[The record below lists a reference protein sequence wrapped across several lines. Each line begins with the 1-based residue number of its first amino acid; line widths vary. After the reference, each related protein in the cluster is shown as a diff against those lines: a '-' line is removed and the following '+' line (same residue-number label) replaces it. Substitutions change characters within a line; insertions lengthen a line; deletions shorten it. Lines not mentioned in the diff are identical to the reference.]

1 MFTIQSPYPRSSRR
15 TAFTLVEL
23 LVSVAVIAV
32 LMLVLTQV
40 LTGTQRAWGQAKA
53 RTEEFREARAVFEAI
68 SARLSQATLNSY
80 WGYKIDASG
89 NPTVYLRQSEL
100 HYVSG
105 PSSILLGSQQPG
117 SGHAVFFQA
126 PLGEN
131 LQAANSPAGSGP
143 EGLDS
148 LLNGWG
154 WYVSYGTDLPQ
165 RPGFLAASL
174 VNPERKRFRLMEF
187 RQATEKLSLFKAT
200 LPLGA
205 AADSM
210 PVPWIEAQKTQQEL
224 YQWFK
229 TNLAE
234 DSQPL
239 ADNILAIVVQPL
251 SPSVVGVSGVDTSVA
266 PAYIYDTR
274 RHQWPDATTL
284 AEKCRHQ
291 LPPMVRLTLVAL
303 HEEDWAALDNTKADA
318 LADQLRTLTTSKYF
332 TTASK
337 YDEDIKN
344 LGTDLTNLRLSYRV
358 FTTTV
363 QIPAAKLETSRE
375 N

>member
-1 MFTIQSPYPRSSRR
+1 MIQSPYPCSSRR
-15 TAFTLVEL
+15 MAFTLVEL

-40 LTGTQRAWGQAKA
+40 LTGTQRAWGHAKA
-53 RTEEFREARAVFEAI
+53 RTEEYREARAVFEAI

-89 NPTVYLRQSEL
+89 NPVLYQRQSEL

-105 PSSILLGSQQPG
+105 PSSILLGSQQPS

-131 LQAANSPAGSGP
+131 LQPGTGPAGSGP

-154 WYVSYGTDLPQ
+154 WYVTYDTDLPR
-165 RPGFLAASL
+165 RPGFLASSL
-174 VNPERKRFRLMEF
+174 ISPERKRFRLMEF
-187 RQATEKLSLFKAT
+187 RQPTERLSLFKAT
-200 LPLGA
+200 SLIGA
-205 AADSM
+205 AADAL
-210 PVPWIEAQKTQQEL
+210 PVPWIEAQKSQQDL

-229 TNLAE
+229 TNLGK

-251 SPSVVGVSGVDTSVA
+251 SPSIVGVSGVDTSFA

-318 LADQLRTLTTSKYF
+318 LADQLRTWTTSKYF
-332 TTASK
+332 TAASK

-344 LGTDLTNLRLSYRV
+344 LGADLTNLRLSHRI
-358 FTTTV
+358 FTTIV

>member
-1 MFTIQSPYPRSSRR
+1 MTMTTHGSPPIRFCRR
-15 TAFTLVEL
+15 AAFTLVEL

-32 LMLVLTQV
+32 LMLVLAEV

-68 SARLSQATLNSY
+68 AARLSQATLNSY
-80 WGYKIDASG
+80 WGYKLDANG
-89 NPTVYLRQSEL
+89 NPVLYLRQSEL

-105 PSSILLGSQQPG
+105 PSSTLLGSQHPG

-126 PLGEN
+126 PLGET
-131 LQAANSPAGSGP
+131 LQPGATGTAGPAP
-143 EGLDS
+143 EGLDN

-154 WYVSYGTDLPQ
+154 WYVAYGSDVPT
-165 RPGFLAASL
+165 RPGFLAPSP

-187 RQATEKLSLFKAT
+187 RQPTERLSLFKAT
-200 LPLGA
+200 GLSGA
-205 AADSM
+205 M
-210 PVPWIEAQKTQQEL
+210 PVPWIEAQKTKEEL
-224 YQWFK
+224 YQWFRA
-229 TNLAE
+229 NLVE

-239 ADNILAIVVQPL
+239 GENILALIVQPL
-251 SPSVVGVSGVDTSVA
+251 WPSAVDPSGVDISAA

-303 HEEDWAALDNTKADA
+303 HEGDWANLDNVAADA
-318 LADQLRTLTTSKYF
+318 LADQLRTLTSTKYF
-332 TTASK
+332 TAASK
-337 YDEDIKN
+337 HEEDLRK
-344 LGTDLTNLRLSYRV
+344 LETDLTDLKLHHRL

-363 QIPAAKLETSRE
+363 QIPAAKFETARE
-375 N
+375 Y